1 MRYVLNTL
9 FLLAFCM
16 TMFGQSKIG
25 PQEQQ
30 QVIQKFNSA
39 SSSLRTMYCDFV
51 QTKKMKLLKNEM
63 QSKGVLYY
71 SSPNRLRWQYNTPY
85 SYLFIL
91 NGDNVY
97 IKSGTKKQN
106 IDVKRNKIFRQISSV
121 ILQCITGGR
130 LNNSSDFTVEIQKT
144 NDTYSARLDPKK
156 KELKKLYSI
165 IEIYFNHDLTMVNS
179 VRLEETT
186 GDTTIVELKN
196 VKTNTSISENLFSL
210 N

>member
-1 MRYVLNTL
+1 MRYVLNIL
-9 FLLAFCM
+9 FLLSFCM
-16 TMFGQSKIG
+16 TMLGQSKIG

-39 SSSLRTMYCDFV
+39 SSSLKTMYCDFV

-63 QSKGVLYY
+63 QSKGKLYY
-71 SSPNRLRWQYNTPY
+71 ANPNRLRWQYNTPY

-121 ILQCITGGR
+121 ILQCITGDR
-130 LNNSSDFTVEIQKT
+130 LNNSDDFTVEIQKT
-144 NDTYSARLDPKK
+144 NDTYSARLAPKK
-156 KELKKLYSI
+156 KELKKLYSV
-165 IEIYFNHDLTMVNS
+165 IEIYLNHNLTMVNS

-196 VKTNTSISENLFSL
+196 IKTNTSISENLFSL

>member
-1 MRYVLNTL
+1 
-9 FLLAFCM
+9 M

-106 IDVKRNKIFRQISSV
+106 IDVKRNKLFRQISSI

-130 LNNSSDFTVEIQKT
+130 LNNSGDFTVEIQKT

>member
-1 MRYVLNTL
+1 
-9 FLLAFCM
+9 M

-39 SSSLRTMYCDFV
+39 SSSLKTMYCDFV

-63 QSKGVLYY
+63 QSKGKLYY
-71 SSPNRLRWQYNTPY
+71 SSPNKLRWQYNTPY

-106 IDVKRNKIFRQISSV
+106 IDVKRNKLFRQISV
-121 ILQCITGGR
+121 LQ
-130 LNNSSDFTVEIQKT
+130 
-144 NDTYSARLDPKK
+144 
-156 KELKKLYSI
+156 
-165 IEIYFNHDLTMVNS
+165 DLV
-179 VRLEETT
+179 
-186 GDTTIVELKN
+186 
-196 VKTNTSISENLFSL
+196 
-210 N
+210 

>member
-1 MRYVLNTL
+1 
-9 FLLAFCM
+9 M